1 MPGMRLR
8 NGLNMNWVSN
18 SSAGKRI
25 VSSLAIAVCIWCQSL
40 IGTPRSIAQEQLS
53 PPTLEQTAQTWVG
66 WLESPESHLRWIVR
80 IKKNAGEWSGSIQLP
95 DRINSAPIPM
105 SKLNVS
111 DKDLSFTWQPAN
123 EAQEASYVGNID
135 QSGIAKGL
143 ILQGDNS
150 VFSQLKRIDQWNEES
165 ADTLGADSVWIDQT
179 RARAKVLPYD
189 LRLRIYSSGPFFDG
203 SDRILLDSQSSKILG
218 APVKLTQSEGTKW
231 SFQVP
236 SLKVEYVAELAPSG
250 ETLSGFLT
258 GNANSKPLQLYNW
271 SSQTKTATAPGEK
284 DSASTTSNS
293 KTESVTAKNSSSM
306 QPTDKSTAESVKIK
320 LNEPKPTTRVSK
332 DGEDEFLL
340 TVATP
345 GGRTKNDRTSH
356 QLGCTLKL
364 PDGKSN
370 SKIPLAILV
379 STFDSQERDGIV
391 GNSRIYKQLAINL
404 AEKGIA
410 TIRFDD
416 RGTGSSTPASPSYS
430 LPEAAADLRA
440 VLDYAK
446 GLDEVDK
453 TKIGFIGHGFG
464 ASLSTQLA
472 AVDPSVAFLVC
483 LAPPALNGS
492 QLLLDELR
500 KTSELEQLDENSLTL
515 LVELQRDLHA
525 LAQKPIANETQMNL
539 EFDDLFRIYWPRIE
553 STIPKPNAADN
564 ESGDASIEQIKLSIE
579 EKLKNDLV
587 GLQSRFNR
595 EFLRSDP
602 SSTWMILQTPTLAI
616 WGSKDVQVD
625 AEKNK
630 AILNQALRRNTKNRV
645 RLMVLPNLNHLFQEC
660 ETGLP
665 SEYQQ
670 LGTNL
675 SSSAITAIVDWL
687 REQRI
692 TSK

>member
-1 MPGMRLR
+1 MRLR

-25 VSSLAIAVCIWCQSL
+25 VSSLAIVVCICCQSL
-40 IGTPRSIAQEQLS
+40 LGTPRSPAQEQLI
-53 PPTLEQTAQTWVG
+53 PPTLEKTDQTWVG

-80 IKKNAGEWSGSIQLP
+80 IKKNSGDWSGSIQLP

-150 VFSQLKRIDQWNEES
+150 VFSQLKRIDQWKEES

-179 RARAKVLPYD
+179 RARAKILPYD

-271 SSQTKTATAPGEK
+271 SSETKAAEGPDDKNSAP
-284 DSASTTSNS
+284 TPSNS
-293 KTESVTAKNSSSM
+293 KTESVAAKNSSSM
-306 QPTDKSTAESVKIK
+306 KQPDKSSAESVKIK

-340 TVATP
+340 SVASP
-345 GGRTKNDRTSH
+345 GGRTKGERTSH

-364 PDGKSN
+364 PDVKSN
-370 SKIPLAILV
+370 SKVPLAILV
-379 STFDSQERDGIV
+379 STFDSQERDGMV
-391 GNSRIYKQLAINL
+391 GNPRIYKQLAINL
-404 AEKGIA
+404 AEKGVA

-416 RGTGSSTPASPSYS
+416 RGTGSSTPASPSFS
-430 LPEAAADLRA
+430 MQEAAADLRA

-446 GLDEVDK
+446 GIDEVDK

-472 AVDPSVAFLVC
+472 AVDPSVAFLIC

-500 KTSELEQLDENSLTL
+500 RTSELEHLDENSLAL
-515 LVELQRDLHA
+515 LVDLQRDLHSLA
-525 LAQKPIANETQMNL
+525 LKPIANESQMNL
-539 EFDDLFRIYWPRIE
+539 EFDDLFRVYWPRIE
-553 STIPKPNAADN
+553 STLPKPNAADN
-564 ESGDASIEQIKLSIE
+564 ENGDASIEQIKLAIE

-595 EFLRSDP
+595 EFLGFDP

-616 WGSKDVQVD
+616 WGSKDIQVD

-630 AILNQALRRNTKNRV
+630 AILNQTLRRNSKNRV
-645 RLMVLPNLNHLFQEC
+645 RLIVLPNLNHLFQEC

-675 SSSAITAIVDWL
+675 SSSAITTIVDWL